1 MSPRLDPTD
10 AVELEVLERLLGLAQ
25 LFGFLIIFG
34 KRTNALFN
42 SGDELEPD
50 FALIML
56 LRRFL
61 KLFHGREQL
70 DSIGVRGLFAGIRSL
85 VQKPR

>member
-25 LFGFLIIFG
+25 LSGFLIIFG

-42 SGDELEPD
+42 PGDELEPD
-50 FALIML
+50 YALIIL
-56 LRRFL
+56 LRRL
-61 KLFHGREQL
+61 LLLFHGREQL

>member
-1 MSPRLDPTD
+1 MS
-10 AVELEVLERLLGLAQ
+10 
-25 LFGFLIIFG
+25 

-56 LRRFL
+56 LRRLL
-61 KLFHGREQL
+61 KLFHGRKQL
-70 DSIGVRGLFAGIRSL
+70 LNSICVRGLFADVWSL
-85 VQKPR
+85 VQEPWRGVFKVKFDLRAPLISSSPILLLIIG

>member
-1 MSPRLDPTD
+1 MSPRLNPTD
-10 AVELEVLERLLGLAQ
+10 AVELEVLERWLGLAQ
-25 LFGFLIIFG
+25 LFGVLIILN

-56 LRRFL
+56 LRRL
-61 KLFHGREQL
+61 SKLFHGRE
-70 DSIGVRGLFAGIRSL
+70 
-85 VQKPR
+85 